1 MSLTVLNLKSTKENN
16 ENLILL
22 EQIPENLWAKS
33 TTDILWIHSAL
44 LIKIQINPNKP
55 LSNITQHPFNQAA
68 LVEIKLIKKNLRPQV
83 L

>member
-33 TTDILWIHSAL
+33 TTDIL
-44 LIKIQINPNKP
+44 
-55 LSNITQHPFNQAA
+55 
-68 LVEIKLIKKNLRPQV
+68 
-83 L
+83 

>member
-1 MSLTVLNLKSTKENN
+1 M
-16 ENLILL
+16 
-22 EQIPENLWAKS
+22 
-33 TTDILWIHSAL
+33 
-44 LIKIQINPNKP
+44 QINPNKP